1 MYPLVSAS
9 PHGGGGFSS
18 PSHDRRYW
26 RWASLWIAVLAALAL
41 AFAGLTPAHAADLKF
56 PQLTGRVVD
65 DAHVLSDVQKAA
77 LTDKLKALEDKT
89 SRQLVVVT
97 VPSLQG
103 DDIQDYGYKLGRAWG
118 IGQKAENNGTLLIVA
133 PTEHQVRIEVGYGM
147 EGILTDALTSVILQ
161 TQVLPKFKAGDV
173 PGGIEAGTD
182 ALIQQMSADPSEAE
196 QKVAAAKAQQDAA
209 TEGGYHYVHHRSNP
223 LSAIFAI
230 LFVLFVFGG
239 VFGRRGG
246 LGGLLPLL
254 FLGSLGGGG
263 RDDDWGGGGG
273 GSGGGG
279 GFSGGGGGFGGGGSS
294 GSW

>member
-1 MYPLVSAS
+1 MLVA
-9 PHGGGGFSS
+9 G
-18 PSHDRRYW
+18 
-26 RWASLWIAVLAALAL
+26 LAL
-41 AFAGLTPAHAADLKF
+41 SFAGLAPVHAADLKF
-56 PQLTGRVVD
+56 PALTGRVVD
-65 DAHVLSDVQKAA
+65 DAHVLSDVQKAT

-103 DDIQDYGYKLGRAWG
+103 DEIEDYGYKLGRAWG
-118 IGQKAENNGTLLIVA
+118 IGQKAENNGTLFLIA
-133 PTEHQVRIEVGYGM
+133 PSEHKVRIEVGYGL

-209 TEGGYHYVHHRSNP
+209 ADTGGYHYVRHRSNP
-223 LSAIFAI
+223 LSLIFTV

-246 LGGLLPLL
+246 LGALLPLM
-254 FLGSLGGGG
+254 FLGGLGGGRG

-273 GSGGGG
+273 GGGG